1 MSRKAGS
8 VSRSRALRIA
18 GAVGAGVMVLGM
30 VTVGAAVAADSGS
43 GDRVSVTS
51 PGGHKSREAAP
62 KSLNGPGGHKSR
74 EAAPRALNAPG
85 GKKSREAAPLS
96 LTGPGAK
103 KSRESAPVL
112 DAYAPKKS
120 REAAP
125 SAE

>member
-62 KSLNGPGGHKSR
+62 
-74 EAAPRALNAPG
+74 RALNAPG